1 MVGNAG
7 VGFSVIEGEGEGRA
21 CVVSEVVGDEVVE
34 HGVACYGIIG
44 GVEVLEKGQSEA
56 LPDFIPDGEEEKT
69 PTILAKLAHRCGNR
83 CGGRKQKV
91 GLTFSL
97 FRVKEAHWMPFL
109 ERIYGALHMGLH
121 VLRSGLTFMKSR
133 MPSLLKIARG
143 LQNSGQPTERD
154 YHVMSLGSVS
164 GGEPMSIKLGP
175 AGVPLS
181 CKGRTIVE
189 GMDDIISLGLET
201 MEVQT
206 VRMVAPQH
214 FEQYWQAGVLAN
226 KTDFEMNIHG
236 PYYSELLGGKVERGR
251 SLAKIE
257 ATLQAARTIN
267 ARHITLHTGHYGDF
281 GRGQAANEQVAN
293 VFSGIVDRIHEIW
306 HDDEDEF
313 PVFPWI
319 KNGTPSKIGVET
331 SGRQELWGSLEE
343 VLEVVNHVEGTVPVL
358 NIAHIHARGHGQ
370 MRTSEDY
377 GELFDVVRES
387 IGTKEFYCHFSG
399 VEHRTGNAMHY
410 TQIKKSDL
418 NFEPL
423 AEFIVEDGGWLDITL
438 ISDSPLLEHDAM
450 YMMQNIEKSRHKQ
463 LERKA
468 REDRRR
474 ALALQTGKSEE
485 ELRSKESQI
494 AQARKSATKPTEPVK
509 EEAAPP
515 AKEEEAPAKPEKATK
530 AKASKAKKES
540 KKADEKDDDDVFDF
554 DEEDD
559 DLF

>member
-1 MVGNAG
+1 M
-7 VGFSVIEGEGEGRA
+7 
-21 CVVSEVVGDEVVE
+21 
-34 HGVACYGIIG
+34 
-44 GVEVLEKGQSEA
+44 
-56 LPDFIPDGEEEKT
+56 T
-69 PTILAKLAHRCGNR
+69 
-83 CGGRKQKV
+83 
-91 GLTFSL
+91 
-97 FRVKEAHWMPFL
+97 
-109 ERIYGALHMGLH
+109 
-121 VLRSGLTFMKSR
+121 
-133 MPSLLKIARG
+133 
-143 LQNSGQPTERD
+143 
-154 YHVMSLGSVS
+154 
-164 GGEPMSIKLGP
+164 IKLGP

-281 GRGQAANEQVAN
+281 GRGQAAHQQVAN
-293 VFSGIVDRIHEIW
+293 VFSGIVDRVHEIW

-377 GELFDVVRES
+377 GELFDMVRES

-474 ALALQTGKSEE
+474 ALSLQTGKSEE
-485 ELRSKESQI
+485 ELRTKESQI
-494 AQARKSATKPTEPVK
+494 AAARGSPAPAP
-509 EEAAPP
+509 AA
-515 AKEEEAPAKPEKATK
+515 EAPAAEPAPTPAEAPKPAPKATK
-530 AKASKAKKES
+530 ASKPKAKAE
-540 KKADEKDDDDVFDF
+540 EKVEDDVFDF
-554 DEEDD
+554 DEDDD

>member
-1 MVGNAG
+1 
-7 VGFSVIEGEGEGRA
+7 
-21 CVVSEVVGDEVVE
+21 
-34 HGVACYGIIG
+34 
-44 GVEVLEKGQSEA
+44 
-56 LPDFIPDGEEEKT
+56 
-69 PTILAKLAHRCGNR
+69 
-83 CGGRKQKV
+83 
-91 GLTFSL
+91 
-97 FRVKEAHWMPFL
+97 MP
-109 ERIYGALHMGLH
+109 
-121 VLRSGLTFMKSR
+121 V
-133 MPSLLKIARG
+133 
-143 LQNSGQPTERD
+143 
-154 YHVMSLGSVS
+154 
-164 GGEPMSIKLGP
+164 KLGP

-236 PYYSELLGGKVERGR
+236 PYYSELLGGRVERGR
-251 SLAKIE
+251 SLSKIE

-267 ARHITLHTGHYGDF
+267 ARHITLHAGHYGDF

-293 VFSGIVDRIHEIW
+293 VFSGIVDRVHEIW

-319 KNGTPSKIGVET
+319 KNGTPSKIGIET

-377 GELFDVVRES
+377 GELFDMVRET

-485 ELRSKESQI
+485 ELRSKETQV
-494 AQARKSATKPTEPVK
+494 AAAR
-509 EEAAPP
+509 APP
-515 AKEEEAPAKPEKATK
+515 APAKAEETPAENKPEPKPEKEAKKK
-530 AKASKAKKES
+530 AKAKNTV
-540 KKADEKDDDDVFDF
+540 KKAEEKSDDDVFDF

>member
-1 MVGNAG
+1 MAV
-7 VGFSVIEGEGEGRA
+7 
-21 CVVSEVVGDEVVE
+21 
-34 HGVACYGIIG
+34 
-44 GVEVLEKGQSEA
+44 
-56 LPDFIPDGEEEKT
+56 
-69 PTILAKLAHRCGNR
+69 
-83 CGGRKQKV
+83 
-91 GLTFSL
+91 
-97 FRVKEAHWMPFL
+97 
-109 ERIYGALHMGLH
+109 
-121 VLRSGLTFMKSR
+121 
-133 MPSLLKIARG
+133 
-143 LQNSGQPTERD
+143 
-154 YHVMSLGSVS
+154 
-164 GGEPMSIKLGP
+164 KLGP

-281 GRGQAANEQVAN
+281 GRGQAANQQVAN
-293 VFSGIVDRIHEIW
+293 VFSGIVDRVHEIW

-343 VLEVVNHVEGTVPVL
+343 VLEVVNHVEGTIPVL

-377 GELFDVVRES
+377 GELFDMVRES

-474 ALALQTGKSEE
+474 ALSLQTGKSEE
-485 ELRSKESQI
+485 ELRTKETQI
-494 AQARKSATKPTEPVK
+494 AAARTTTATTTKATEAKVAAQPK
-509 EEAAPP
+509 EEAQP
-515 AKEEEAPAKPEKATK
+515 A
-530 AKASKAKKES
+530 AKASKAPK
-540 KKADEKDDDDVFDF
+540 KKAKVEEKAEDDVFDF

>member
-1 MVGNAG
+1 MA
-7 VGFSVIEGEGEGRA
+7 
-21 CVVSEVVGDEVVE
+21 
-34 HGVACYGIIG
+34 
-44 GVEVLEKGQSEA
+44 
-56 LPDFIPDGEEEKT
+56 
-69 PTILAKLAHRCGNR
+69 
-83 CGGRKQKV
+83 
-91 GLTFSL
+91 
-97 FRVKEAHWMPFL
+97 
-109 ERIYGALHMGLH
+109 
-121 VLRSGLTFMKSR
+121 
-133 MPSLLKIARG
+133 
-143 LQNSGQPTERD
+143 
-154 YHVMSLGSVS
+154 
-164 GGEPMSIKLGP
+164 IKLGP

-267 ARHITLHTGHYGDF
+267 ARHITLHTGHYGDV
-281 GRGQAANEQVAN
+281 GRGQAANQQVAN
-293 VFSGIVDRIHEIW
+293 VFSGIVDRVHEIW
-306 HDDEDEF
+306 HDEEDEF

-343 VLEVVNHVEGTVPVL
+343 VLEVVNHVEGTIPVL

-377 GELFDVVRES
+377 GELFDMVRES

-474 ALALQTGKSEE
+474 ALSLQTGKSEE
-485 ELRSKESQI
+485 ELRTKETQI
-494 AQARKSATKPTEPVK
+494 AAARGT
-509 EEAAPP
+509 AAKAPAAAKAETPP
-515 AKEEEAPAKPEKATK
+515 AAEEKAKPA
-530 AKASKAKKES
+530 AKAKKAPT
-540 KKADEKDDDDVFDF
+540 KAAKVDEKVEDDVFDF
-554 DEEDD
+554 DEDDD

>member
-1 MVGNAG
+1 
-7 VGFSVIEGEGEGRA
+7 
-21 CVVSEVVGDEVVE
+21 
-34 HGVACYGIIG
+34 
-44 GVEVLEKGQSEA
+44 
-56 LPDFIPDGEEEKT
+56 
-69 PTILAKLAHRCGNR
+69 
-83 CGGRKQKV
+83 
-91 GLTFSL
+91 
-97 FRVKEAHWMPFL
+97 MP
-109 ERIYGALHMGLH
+109 
-121 VLRSGLTFMKSR
+121 
-133 MPSLLKIARG
+133 
-143 LQNSGQPTERD
+143 
-154 YHVMSLGSVS
+154 
-164 GGEPMSIKLGP
+164 IKLGP

-236 PYYSELLGGKVERGR
+236 PYYSELLGNRVERGR
-251 SLAKIE
+251 SMTKIE
-257 ATLQAARTIN
+257 TTLQAARTIN
-267 ARHITLHTGHYGDF
+267 ARHITLHAGHYGDMPP
-281 GRGQAANEQVAN
+281 GSAANEQVAN
-293 VFSGIVDRIHEIW
+293 VFAGIVDRIHEIW

-319 KNGTPSKIGVET
+319 KDGTPSKIGVET

-343 VLEVVNHVEGTVPVL
+343 VLEVVNHVEGTIPVL
-358 NIAHIHARGHGQ
+358 NIAHIHARGHGK

-377 GELFDVVRES
+377 GELFDEVRET

-399 VEHRTGNAMHY
+399 VEHRSGNAMHY

-450 YMMQNIEKSRHKQ
+450 YMLQNIEKARHRQ

-474 ALALQTGKSEE
+474 ALAAQTGTTPSALAAREKEQA
-485 ELRSKESQI
+485 ELRQKDAE
-494 AQARKSATKPTEPVK
+494 PT
-509 EEAAPP
+509 AP
-515 AKEEEAPAKPEKATK
+515 KTEQE
-530 AKASKAKKES
+530 
-540 KKADEKDDDDVFDF
+540 
-554 DEEDD
+554 
-559 DLF
+559 

>member
-1 MVGNAG
+1 MA
-7 VGFSVIEGEGEGRA
+7 
-21 CVVSEVVGDEVVE
+21 
-34 HGVACYGIIG
+34 
-44 GVEVLEKGQSEA
+44 
-56 LPDFIPDGEEEKT
+56 
-69 PTILAKLAHRCGNR
+69 
-83 CGGRKQKV
+83 
-91 GLTFSL
+91 
-97 FRVKEAHWMPFL
+97 
-109 ERIYGALHMGLH
+109 
-121 VLRSGLTFMKSR
+121 
-133 MPSLLKIARG
+133 
-143 LQNSGQPTERD
+143 
-154 YHVMSLGSVS
+154 
-164 GGEPMSIKLGP
+164 IKLGP

-236 PYYSELLGGKVERGR
+236 PYYSELLGGRVERGR

-267 ARHITLHTGHYGDF
+267 ARHVTLHTGHYGDF
-281 GRGQAANEQVAN
+281 GRGQAANQQVAN
-293 VFSGIVDRIHEIW
+293 VFSGVVDRVHEIW
-306 HDDEDEF
+306 HDEEDEF

-331 SGRQELWGSLEE
+331 PGRQELWGSLEE
-343 VLEVVNHVEGTVPVL
+343 VLEVVNHVEGTIPVL

-377 GELFDVVRES
+377 GELFDMVRES

-474 ALALQTGKSEE
+474 ALSLQTGKSEE
-485 ELRSKESQI
+485 ELRTKETQI
-494 AQARKSATKPTEPVK
+494 AAARGTAAKAPTAA
-509 EEAAPP
+509 EAETPP
-515 AKEEEAPAKPEKATK
+515 AAEEKAKPAAKATK
-530 AKASKAKKES
+530 AP
-540 KKADEKDDDDVFDF
+540 KKAPKKAAKAEEKAEDDVFDF
-554 DEEDD
+554 DEDDD

>member
-1 MVGNAG
+1 MA
-7 VGFSVIEGEGEGRA
+7 
-21 CVVSEVVGDEVVE
+21 
-34 HGVACYGIIG
+34 
-44 GVEVLEKGQSEA
+44 
-56 LPDFIPDGEEEKT
+56 
-69 PTILAKLAHRCGNR
+69 
-83 CGGRKQKV
+83 
-91 GLTFSL
+91 
-97 FRVKEAHWMPFL
+97 
-109 ERIYGALHMGLH
+109 
-121 VLRSGLTFMKSR
+121 
-133 MPSLLKIARG
+133 
-143 LQNSGQPTERD
+143 
-154 YHVMSLGSVS
+154 
-164 GGEPMSIKLGP
+164 IKLGP

-236 PYYSELLGGKVERGR
+236 PYYSELLGGRVERGR

-281 GRGQAANEQVAN
+281 GRGQAANQQVAN
-293 VFSGIVDRIHEIW
+293 VFSGVVDRVHEIW
-306 HDDEDEF
+306 HDEEDEF

-343 VLEVVNHVEGTVPVL
+343 VLEVVNHVEGTIPVL

-377 GELFDVVRES
+377 GELFDMVRES

-474 ALALQTGKSEE
+474 ALSLQTGKSEE
-485 ELRSKESQI
+485 ELRTKETQI
-494 AQARKSATKPTEPVK
+494 AAARGTAAKAPTAA
-509 EEAAPP
+509 EA
-515 AKEEEAPAKPEKATK
+515 ETAPAAEEKAKPAAKTSK
-530 AKASKAKKES
+530 APKKAPKKAAKAEEKAE
-540 KKADEKDDDDVFDF
+540 DDVFDF
-554 DEEDD
+554 DEDDD

>member
-1 MVGNAG
+1 MAV
-7 VGFSVIEGEGEGRA
+7 
-21 CVVSEVVGDEVVE
+21 
-34 HGVACYGIIG
+34 
-44 GVEVLEKGQSEA
+44 
-56 LPDFIPDGEEEKT
+56 
-69 PTILAKLAHRCGNR
+69 
-83 CGGRKQKV
+83 
-91 GLTFSL
+91 
-97 FRVKEAHWMPFL
+97 
-109 ERIYGALHMGLH
+109 
-121 VLRSGLTFMKSR
+121 
-133 MPSLLKIARG
+133 
-143 LQNSGQPTERD
+143 
-154 YHVMSLGSVS
+154 
-164 GGEPMSIKLGP
+164 KLGP

-281 GRGQAANEQVAN
+281 GRGQAANQQVAN
-293 VFSGIVDRIHEIW
+293 VFSGIVDRVHEIW

-319 KNGTPSKIGVET
+319 KNGTPSKIGIET

-343 VLEVVNHVEGTVPVL
+343 VLEVVNHVEGTIPVL

-377 GELFDVVRES
+377 GELFDMVRET

-474 ALALQTGKSEE
+474 ALSLQTGKSEE
-485 ELRSKESQI
+485 ELRTKESQI
-494 AQARKSATKPTEPVK
+494 AAARGTTASAAPAPAEP
-509 EEAAPP
+509 EAAPAP
-515 AKEEEAPAKPEKATK
+515 KEEEKPAAKPAKAPKKEAKAEEKA
-530 AKASKAKKES
+530 E
-540 KKADEKDDDDVFDF
+540 DDVFDF

>member
-1 MVGNAG
+1 M
-7 VGFSVIEGEGEGRA
+7 
-21 CVVSEVVGDEVVE
+21 
-34 HGVACYGIIG
+34 
-44 GVEVLEKGQSEA
+44 
-56 LPDFIPDGEEEKT
+56 P
-69 PTILAKLAHRCGNR
+69 
-83 CGGRKQKV
+83 
-91 GLTFSL
+91 
-97 FRVKEAHWMPFL
+97 VKM
-109 ERIYGALHMGLH
+109 
-121 VLRSGLTFMKSR
+121 
-133 MPSLLKIARG
+133 
-143 LQNSGQPTERD
+143 
-154 YHVMSLGSVS
+154 
-164 GGEPMSIKLGP
+164 GP

-236 PYYSELLGGKVERGR
+236 PYYSELLGNKVERGR

-257 ATLQAARTIN
+257 ATLQAAKTIN
-267 ARHITLHTGHYGDF
+267 ARHITLHTGHYGEF
-281 GRGQAANEQVAN
+281 GRGTAANEQVAN
-293 VFSGIVDRIHEIW
+293 VFAGIVERIHDIW
-306 HDDEDEF
+306 HDDDDAF
-313 PVFPWI
+313 PVFPWM
-319 KNGTPSKIGVET
+319 KSGTPSKIGVET

-358 NIAHIHARGHGQ
+358 NIAHIHARGHGR

-377 GELFDVVRES
+377 GELFDQVRET

-450 YMMQNIEKSRHKQ
+450 YMMQNIEKSRHRQ

-474 ALALQTGKSEE
+474 ALAVQSGMSEAELQANEVA
-485 ELRSKESQI
+485 Q
-494 AQARKSATKPTEPVK
+494 AQARTGNAA
-509 EEAAPP
+509 EAAEPEANPAPKPKPEP
-515 AKEEEAPAKPEKATK
+515 AKTTK
-530 AKASKAKKES
+530 AKASTPAKDNEN
-540 KKADEKDDDDVFDF
+540 DMFDF
-554 DEEDD
+554 EEEDD

>member
-1 MVGNAG
+1 
-7 VGFSVIEGEGEGRA
+7 
-21 CVVSEVVGDEVVE
+21 
-34 HGVACYGIIG
+34 
-44 GVEVLEKGQSEA
+44 
-56 LPDFIPDGEEEKT
+56 
-69 PTILAKLAHRCGNR
+69 
-83 CGGRKQKV
+83 
-91 GLTFSL
+91 
-97 FRVKEAHWMPFL
+97 MP
-109 ERIYGALHMGLH
+109 
-121 VLRSGLTFMKSR
+121 
-133 MPSLLKIARG
+133 
-143 LQNSGQPTERD
+143 
-154 YHVMSLGSVS
+154 
-164 GGEPMSIKLGP
+164 IKLGP

-236 PYYSELLGGKVERGR
+236 PYYSELLGDKIERGR

-257 ATLQAARTIN
+257 ATLQAARTVN
-267 ARHITLHTGHYGDF
+267 ARHITLHTGHYGEF
-281 GRGQAANEQVAN
+281 SRGHAANEQVAN
-293 VFSGIVDRIHEIW
+293 VFSGIVDRVAEIW

-319 KNGTPSKIGVET
+319 KDGTPSKIGVET

-358 NIAHIHARGHGQ
+358 NIAHIHARGHGR

-377 GELFDVVRES
+377 GELFDMVRES

-485 ELRSKESQI
+485 ELKTNETQQAKARQASEES
-494 AQARKSATKPTEPVK
+494 PEVV
-509 EEAAPP
+509 EE
-515 AKEEEAPAKPEKATK
+515 KVEEEKPA
-530 AKASKAKKES
+530 KAKKPAAKS
-540 KKADEKDDDDVFDF
+540 KKTDETKKTESNDDVFDF
-554 DEEDD
+554 EEDD
-559 DLF
+559 DDLF

>member
-1 MVGNAG
+1 
-7 VGFSVIEGEGEGRA
+7 
-21 CVVSEVVGDEVVE
+21 
-34 HGVACYGIIG
+34 
-44 GVEVLEKGQSEA
+44 
-56 LPDFIPDGEEEKT
+56 
-69 PTILAKLAHRCGNR
+69 
-83 CGGRKQKV
+83 
-91 GLTFSL
+91 
-97 FRVKEAHWMPFL
+97 MP
-109 ERIYGALHMGLH
+109 
-121 VLRSGLTFMKSR
+121 V
-133 MPSLLKIARG
+133 
-143 LQNSGQPTERD
+143 
-154 YHVMSLGSVS
+154 
-164 GGEPMSIKLGP
+164 KLGP

-267 ARHITLHTGHYGDF
+267 ARHITLHAGHYGDI
-281 GRGQAANEQVAN
+281 GRGQAANQQVAN
-293 VFSGIVDRIHEIW
+293 VYSGIVDRIHEIW

-377 GELFDVVRES
+377 GELFDMVRES
-387 IGTKEFYCHFSG
+387 IGTKQFYCHFSG
-399 VEHRTGNAMHY
+399 IEHRTGNAMHY

-474 ALALQTGKSEE
+474 ALSLQTGKSEE
-485 ELRSKESQI
+485 ELRTKETQI
-494 AQARKSATKPTEPVK
+494 AAARAAAAPKTPAPAAPAPK
-509 EEAAPP
+509 EEAPKAEA
-515 AKEEEAPAKPEKATK
+515 AKEEKPAAKAKKAAKKATK
-530 AKASKAKKES
+530 KEEKAE
-540 KKADEKDDDDVFDF
+540 DDVFDF
-554 DEEDD
+554 DEDDD

>member
-1 MVGNAG
+1 MLGHLLAMFRGGGLMG
-7 VGFSVIEGEGEGRA
+7 V
-21 CVVSEVVGDEVVE
+21 
-34 HGVACYGIIG
+34 
-44 GVEVLEKGQSEA
+44 
-56 LPDFIPDGEEEKT
+56 
-69 PTILAKLAHRCGNR
+69 
-83 CGGRKQKV
+83 
-91 GLTFSL
+91 
-97 FRVKEAHWMPFL
+97 
-109 ERIYGALHMGLH
+109 
-121 VLRSGLTFMKSR
+121 
-133 MPSLLKIARG
+133 KI
-143 LQNSGQPTERD
+143 
-154 YHVMSLGSVS
+154 
-164 GGEPMSIKLGP
+164 GP

-201 MEVQT
+201 MEIQT
-206 VRMVAPQH
+206 VRMVSPQH

-226 KTDFEMNIHG
+226 KAEMEMNIHG
-236 PYYSELLGGKVERGR
+236 PYYSELLGDRVQRGR

-267 ARHITLHTGHYGDF
+267 AQHVTLHAGHYGEF
-281 GRGQAANEQVAN
+281 GRTQEANEHVAN
-293 VFSGIVDRIHEIW
+293 VFSGIVDRVHEIW

-319 KNGTPSKIGVET
+319 KDGQPSKIGIET

-343 VLEVVNHVEGTVPVL
+343 VLEVVNHVDGTIPVL

-377 GELFDVVRES
+377 GELFDQVRET

-399 VEHRTGNAMHY
+399 VEHRSGNAMHY

-450 YMMQNIEKSRHKQ
+450 YMMQCIEKAKHKQ

-474 ALALQTGKSEE
+474 ALALQAGTSPE
-485 ELRSKESQI
+485 ELEAREKE
-494 AQARKSATKPTEPVK
+494 QAELRKKPEEPAEPKPVK
-509 EEAAPP
+509 
-515 AKEEEAPAKPEKATK
+515 APAKAKKQDDKKASEKAD
-530 AKASKAKKES
+530 SN
-540 KKADEKDDDDVFDF
+540 DVFDF
-554 DEEDD
+554 DEDDD

>member
-1 MVGNAG
+1 M
-7 VGFSVIEGEGEGRA
+7 
-21 CVVSEVVGDEVVE
+21 
-34 HGVACYGIIG
+34 GI
-44 GVEVLEKGQSEA
+44 
-56 LPDFIPDGEEEKT
+56 
-69 PTILAKLAHRCGNR
+69 
-83 CGGRKQKV
+83 
-91 GLTFSL
+91 
-97 FRVKEAHWMPFL
+97 
-109 ERIYGALHMGLH
+109 
-121 VLRSGLTFMKSR
+121 
-133 MPSLLKIARG
+133 KI
-143 LQNSGQPTERD
+143 
-154 YHVMSLGSVS
+154 
-164 GGEPMSIKLGP
+164 GP

-201 MEVQT
+201 MEIQT
-206 VRMVAPQH
+206 VRMVSPQH

-226 KTDFEMNIHG
+226 KAEMEMNIHG
-236 PYYSELLGGKVERGR
+236 PYYSELLGNRVERGR

-267 ARHITLHTGHYGDF
+267 ARHVTLHVGHYNEL
-281 GRGQAANEQVAN
+281 GRSQDANQHVAN
-293 VFSGIVDRIHEIW
+293 VFSGIVDRVHEIW

-319 KNGTPSKIGVET
+319 KDGAPSRIGIET

-343 VLEVVNHVEGTVPVL
+343 VLEVVNHVDGTIPVL

-377 GELFDVVRES
+377 GELFDQVRET

-399 VEHRTGNAMHY
+399 VEHRSGNAMHY

-450 YMMQNIEKSRHKQ
+450 YMMQCIEKAKHKQ

-474 ALALQTGKSEE
+474 ALALQSGTSTE
-485 ELRSKESQI
+485 ELEAKERKQAELRMGAGASTPEPEPVTKES
-494 AQARKSATKPTEPVK
+494 TKKKEKPASKK
-509 EEAAPP
+509 EE
-515 AKEEEAPAKPEKATK
+515 
-530 AKASKAKKES
+530 KES
-540 KKADEKDDDDVFDF
+540 EDVFDF
-554 DEEDD
+554 EEDD
-559 DLF
+559 DDLF